1 MSTTATERK
10 RGVYLVPSF
19 FTTLGLLA
27 GFYAITTAIQGR
39 FEAAAWGIIIASI
52 FDMLDGRAARLLHA
66 ETEFGA
72 QYDSLCDMLS
82 FGVAPAVLLYVWAL
96 IPYNKVGW
104 LFAFLLVAGAALR
117 LARFNIEHA
126 VQDRRYFRGL
136 PTPAT
141 ALLIA
146 TGVLFHLE
154 NDHAPAAALWAINA
168 VALSWFM
175 ISNVRFVSGK
185 DLDLNVRKPFIALV
199 GMLVAVVLLM
209 ADPYRIPFLLMCIY
223 CLHGPAMNLWQHHQA
238 RKKRRQRHLRRSQRG
253 DNSSSAPAPSG
264 EESEPPHA

>member
-1 MSTTATERK
+1 MSVLKKPVRN
-10 RGVYLVPSF
+10 RGVYLIPSF

-27 GFYAITTAIQGR
+27 GFYAVTTAIQGR
-39 FEAAAWGIIIASI
+39 FEAAAWGIILAAI
-52 FDMLDGRAARLLHA
+52 FDILDGRVARLLDA

-96 IPYNKVGW
+96 IPFNKVGW

-117 LARFNIEHA
+117 LARFNVEHDT
-126 VQDRRYFRGL
+126 QDKRYFRGL

-146 TGVLFHLE
+146 TGVLFHKE
-154 NDHAPAAALWAINA
+154 GNHAPVAAMWAINA

-175 ISNVRFVSGK
+175 ISNVRFISGK
-185 DLDLNVRKPFIALV
+185 ELDLHVRKPFIALV

-209 ADPYRIPFLLMCIY
+209 ADPYRIPFLLLCLY
-223 CLHGPAMNLWQHHQA
+223 CLHGPAITLWQHHKA
-238 RKKRRQRHLRRSQRG
+238 RKRLRAQQLRRSQQ
-253 DNSSSAPAPSG
+253 DADKQEAPSPPTSG
-264 EESEPPHA
+264 SE

>member
-1 MSTTATERK
+1 MSSAKRQ

-27 GFYAITTAIQGR
+27 GFYAVTTAIQGR
-39 FEAAAWGIIIASI
+39 FEAAAWGIILAAI
-52 FDMLDGRAARLLHA
+52 FDIVDGRVARLLNA

-72 QYDSLCDMLS
+72 EYDSLCDMLS

-96 IPYNKVGW
+96 TPFNKVGW

-117 LARFNIEHA
+117 LARFNVEHDI
-126 VQDRRYFRGL
+126 QDKRYFHGL

-146 TGVLFHLE
+146 TGVLFHKE
-154 NDHAPAAALWAINA
+154 GSHAPVASMWAINA

-199 GMLVAVVLLM
+199 GMLVAVVILM
-209 ADPYRIPFLLMCIY
+209 ADPYRIPFLLLCIY
-223 CLHGPAMNLWQHHQA
+223 CLHGPAMNIWQHHKA
-238 RKKRRQRHLRRSQRG
+238 RKRRRAMQLRRSQQQ
-253 DNSSSAPAPSG
+253 APKGAAASEEEPDSG
-264 EESEPPHA
+264 ES